1 MSASG
6 PDQQES
12 HPRADDVEAMF
23 SFAVYQSVI
32 GFQLSKAA
40 DGLARALNTI
50 IANKNLPLTARE
62 FVILN
67 LLYEESPL
75 SQMQLVER
83 SYKDAA
89 ATSRLV
95 TSLHRKGMV
104 ARVKTPADKRIKLI
118 SLTDQGKA
126 ARGVIIPALSAMLR
140 STLQGASDEDL
151 RATQRVIQQVIGA
164 TLDAST

>member
-1 MSASG
+1 M
-6 PDQQES
+6 
-12 HPRADDVEAMF
+12 
-23 SFAVYQSVI
+23 
-32 GFQLSKAA
+32 
-40 DGLARALNTI
+40 
-50 IANKNLPLTARE
+50 
-62 FVILN
+62 ILN